1 MEEMEETEGNRQ
13 TSYLVYVFL
22 IAECQQIDKQ
32 TDRETDRL
40 TERLT
45 ERKAN
50 VLFGLRLS
58 HCRVPGAH
66 R

>member
-13 TSYLVYVFL
+13 TSYLVYVVL

-40 TERLT
+40 TER
-45 ERKAN
+45 
-50 VLFGLRLS
+50 
-58 HCRVPGAH
+58 
-66 R
+66 